1 MALKQGSISIDTE
14 NIFPIIKKWL
24 YSDKDIF
31 IRELISNG
39 CDAVSKHK
47 RLVSLGEVND
57 DGQPYKITVSVS
69 KKNKTLSF
77 SDNGIGMT
85 ADEIDKYINQVAFSG
100 AEDFF
105 NKYKDK
111 MEESNDIIG
120 HFGLGFYS
128 AFMVASNVEI
138 DTLSYQEG
146 ATPVRWQSEDGMQF
160 EITEDGTRTERGTT
174 ITLTIA
180 DDSDEFLDE
189 YHVRRI
195 IKKYCSFLP
204 VEIYVENPDRE
215 EEEAKRKE
223 EEAAK
228 KAEER
233 AKAEAEGETV
243 EEEPEEE
250 TEPVKPTPLNDTNP
264 LWLKSPKDC
273 TDEEYIDFYRKVF
286 NVYEEPLFWIHLNI
300 DYPFNLKGILYFPKL
315 KNEFELVE
323 GEVKLY
329 NNQVFVADNIKEVIP
344 EFLLL
349 LKGVIDCPD
358 LPLNVSRS
366 FLQNDREV
374 GKISK
379 NIVKKVADKLKSL
392 YKNEREKYEGFW
404 HDIQLFIKFGC
415 LKDQSFY
422 DRVKDYIIYKDLND
436 KYITLNEYLEEAKD
450 KHENKVFYVV
460 DKEKQAQYIKLF
472 EEYGLNALVLDCAID
487 DNFISLLE
495 YAQPGVRFKRID
507 SDLSDV
513 LKDEDAEKDEK
524 ADEEITKF
532 FEEIVGDRI
541 QKYTVESLKKEDTP
555 AVILI
560 SEESRRMME
569 MQKRFND
576 LNYGFDLHEE
586 KTLVINDKNPLIQ
599 KVLSMKDNESKKED
613 VEVICN
619 QIVDLALLANKELSA
634 DELDLFIK
642 RSNELMT
649 RVISL

>member
-47 RLVSLGEVND
+47 RLVSLGETAGD
-57 DGQPYKITVSVS
+57 DKPYKITVAVS

-128 AFMVASNVEI
+128 AFMVSSNVEI
-138 DTLSYQEG
+138 DTLSFASG
-146 ATPVRWQSEDGMQF
+146 AKPIKWQSADGMQF

-174 ITLTIA
+174 IILTLA
-180 DDSDEFLDE
+180 EDSEEFLDE
-189 YHVRRI
+189 YHLRSI

-204 VEIYVENPDRE
+204 VEIYVENTDKL
-215 EEEAKRKE
+215 EEEAK
-223 EEAAK
+223 K
-228 KAEER
+228 KAEEV
-233 AKAEAEGETV
+233 AKKAQEGADNETS
-243 EEEPEEE
+243 EEEPKEEIK
-250 TEPVKPTPLNDTNP
+250 PVPLNDTNP

-273 TDEEYIDFYRKVF
+273 TDEEYIKFYQQVF
-286 NVYEEPLFWIHLNI
+286 NVFDEPLFWIHLNV

-323 GEVKLY
+323 GKVKLY

-366 FLQNDREV
+366 FLQNDRDV
-374 GKISK
+374 SKISK
-379 NIVKKVADKLKSL
+379 HIVKKVADKLKSL
-392 YKNEREKYEGFW
+392 CKNEREKYESFW
-404 HDIQLFIKFGC
+404 DDIQVFIKYGC
-415 LKDQSFY
+415 LKDEGFY
-422 DRVKDYIIYKDLND
+422 DKIKEYILYKDLD
-436 KYITLNEYLEEAKD
+436 GKYITLKDYLEYAKD

-460 DKEKQAQYIKLF
+460 DKEQQSQYIKLF
-472 EEYGLNALVLDCAID
+472 KEYDLNAVILDCTID
-487 DNFISLLE
+487 NNFITFLE
-495 YAQPGVRFKRID
+495 YKESGVRFKRVD

-513 LKDEDAEKDEK
+513 LKDKDEEKDEK
-524 ADEEITKF
+524 ADEEIVNF
-532 FEEIVGDRI
+532 FKEKIGNRV
-541 QKYTVESLKKEDTP
+541 QKYSVESLKKEDTP

-569 MQKRFND
+569 MQSRFAGLD
-576 LNYGFDLHEE
+576 YGFDLKEE
-586 KTLVINDKNPLIQ
+586 KTLVINDRNPLIK
-599 KVLSMKDNESKKED
+599 KVLSLRDDETKKEAVD
-613 VEVICN
+613 VICN
-619 QIVDLALLANKELSA
+619 QIVDLALLANKELGA
-634 DELDLFIK
+634 EELDLFIK
-642 RSNELMT
+642 RSNELMSK
-649 RVISL
+649 VISL